1 MRAYECEVRPAADPG
16 NAGTDARRKGRSM
29 KTIVLEEPGRFR
41 LTHTAAP
48 GPARPGEALVR
59 IHRVGVCGSDLHAF
73 KGNQPFFSYPRVV
86 GHELGVEIVDV
97 GSNDRGLGA
106 GDCCAVEPYLNCGH
120 CIACRRG
127 KTNCCVHL
135 QVLGVHTDGGM
146 RDQMIVP
153 VGKLH
158 KSTRLSPDQ
167 LAMVE
172 MLTIGAHAVRR
183 AQLEPGENVLV
194 IGAGPIGLSTLQF
207 AQLVGARVSALE
219 ISAWR
224 REFCQ
229 RHLLVERCLDGV
241 GDTGKRLEALLN
253 GDLPTTVFDAT
264 GSPKSMMQALQ
275 YVANGGKLV
284 YVSLVQADLTFHDP
298 ELHRREVTLI
308 RSRNALAADF
318 TWALQMLEDGRI
330 DLGPWMTHRAPAE
343 KMVEEFPGWLDPER
357 GVIKALVEF

>member
-1 MRAYECEVRPAADPG
+1 
-16 NAGTDARRKGRSM
+16 M

-41 LTHTAAP
+41 LTDSAAP
-48 GPARPGEALVR
+48 EKPGAGEALVR
-59 IHRVGVCGSDLHAF
+59 VHRVGVCGTDLHAF
-73 KGNQPFFSYPRVV
+73 KGNQPFFNYPRVV
-86 GHELGVEIVDV
+86 GHELGVEVLAV
-97 GSNDRGLGA
+97 GPNDQGLA
-106 GDCCAVEPYLNCGH
+106 PGDRCAVEPYLNCGR

-127 KTNCCVHL
+127 KTNCCVRL
-135 QVLGVHTDGGM
+135 QVLGVHIDGGM
-146 RDQMIVP
+146 RDLMIVP
-153 VGKLH
+153 VAKLH
-158 KSTRLSPDQ
+158 RSMRLSLDQ
-167 LAMVE
+167 LALVE

-183 AQLEPGENVLV
+183 AQLEPGENVLI

-207 AQLVGARVSALE
+207 AQLMGARVTVLE

-229 RHLLVERCLDGV
+229 RHLRVERCLDGT
-241 GDTGKRLEALLN
+241 GDTGKRLKELLD

-264 GSPKSMMQALQ
+264 GSPRSMMQALQ
-275 YVANGGKLV
+275 YVAHGGKLV

-298 ELHRREVTLI
+298 ELHKRELTLL

-318 TWALQMLEDGRI
+318 TWARQMVEDGRI

-343 KMVEEFPGWLDPER
+343 RVVEEFPGWLDPER